1 MEFNMSEFHHPSGG
15 ALIGCLLILSRF
27 HETPISAETAVAG
40 LPLVDGKLT
49 PSIFGR
55 AAKRAGLASRISST
69 KLNQLNENLFPAT
82 LLLKQDKACVLNSIN
97 LNDKT
102 ANVIYPELSDTVV
115 SVSLEE
121 LNNQYTGS
129 VIYARPQFRFDNRA
143 SEINKIKDRHWFW
156 GVIGENR
163 RLYRDIII
171 AAVMI
176 NLFAVAMPLFV
187 MNVYDRV
194 VPNHAT
200 DTLWVLSAGIF
211 TVLTADLVLRMMRSW
226 FVDLGASRADVKLSA
241 SIMERI
247 LGMKMVNRPASAGSF
262 AANVQSFES
271 IRSFMSS
278 LTIVALVDL
287 PFVLLFMGIIAI
299 IGWPLVIPIVIGAIL
314 VLIYALS
321 AQSKMHQLSETSM
334 RAGAMRNSTLIESL
348 SNLETVKSFGA
359 ESRIQNIWEK
369 TTIFLTRTSAQM
381 RLLSASISNGAQW
394 TQHTVAVSIIIIGVY
409 MIVEGNLTQG
419 GLIAAYLLSSRAMAP
434 ISQAAGL
441 LAQYHHAST
450 AMQSLNE
457 LMDRPVERPE
467 GKSWTSRPALK
478 GDIEFKHVNFRYPD
492 DERLAIN
499 DMSFKIKSGEH
510 VAILGRNGSGKTTLE
525 KLILGLYAPESGS
538 VLVDGV
544 DLRQIDPAE
553 LRHQIGYVP
562 QDISMFFGTLKENI
576 VVGCPQA
583 EDHQILKAANLSG
596 LAPFI
601 NAHPAGFDMQVGERG
616 QLLSGGQ
623 RQSIAIARALI
634 NDPPILLMDEPT
646 GSLDHSSEEQFKQ
659 NLTRFSQDKTL
670 LVITHR
676 SSLLSLVDRIIVIDG
691 GRIVADGPKANVM
704 EALRQGRIGSAS

>member
-1 MEFNMSEFHHPSGG
+1 MSELNHPSGG
-15 ALIGCLLILSRF
+15 VLLGCLLILARF
-27 HETPISAETAVAG
+27 HDTSISAETAIAG
-40 LPLVDGKLT
+40 LPLVEGNLT

-55 AAKRAGLASRISST
+55 AAKRAGLASRISSV
-69 KLNQLNENLFPAT
+69 KLKHLNDNLFPAI
-82 LLLKQDKACVLNSIN
+82 LLLKNEKACVINGINSTDN
-97 LNDKT
+97 T
-102 ANVIYPELSDTVV
+102 AEVIYPELSDTVV
-115 SVSLEE
+115 SISLEE
-121 LNNQYTGS
+121 LAKNYAGS
-129 VIYARPQFRFDNRA
+129 VIYARPEFRFDSRA
-143 SEINKIKDRHWFW
+143 PEIKKVRDRHWFW

-247 LGMKMVNRPASAGSF
+247 LGMQMANRPASAGSF

-278 LTIVALVDL
+278 LTIVTLVDL
-287 PFVLLFMGIIAI
+287 PFVLLFICIIAL
-299 IGWPLVIPIVIGAIL
+299 IGWPLVLPIIAGALL

-321 AQSKMHQLSETSM
+321 AQAKMHQLSETSM
-334 RAGAMRNSTLIESL
+334 RAGSMRNSTLIESL

-359 ESRIQNIWEK
+359 ESRIQTVWEK
-369 TTIFLTRTSAQM
+369 TTIFLSRTSAQM

-394 TQHTVAVSIIIIGVY
+394 TQHTVAISIIIIGVY
-409 MIVEGNLTQG
+409 MIIEGNLTQG

-434 ISQAAGL
+434 VSQAAGL

-457 LMDRPVERPE
+457 LMDKPVERPE
-467 GKSWTSRPALK
+467 GKSWISRPALR

-492 DERLAIN
+492 DERLALT
-499 DMSFKIKSGEH
+499 DMSFKIKAGEH

-553 LRHQIGYVP
+553 LRRQVGYVP
-562 QDISMFFGTLKENI
+562 QDVSMFFGTLKENI
-576 VVGCPQA
+576 IVGCPHA

-616 QLLSGGQ
+616 QMLSGGQ

-646 GSLDHSSEEQFKQ
+646 GSLDHTSEEQFKQ
-659 NLTRFSQDKTL
+659 NLSRFSQGKTFI
-670 LVITHR
+670 VITHR
-676 SSLLSLVDRIIVIDG
+676 SSLLTLADRIIVIDG
-691 GRIVADGPKANVM
+691 GKIVADGPKANVM

>member
-1 MEFNMSEFHHPSGG
+1 MSDQNHSSGG
-15 ALIGCLLILSRF
+15 ALLGCLLILSKF
-27 HETPISAETAVAG
+27 HDTPVSAETAIAG

-69 KLNQLNENLFPAT
+69 PLNRLNENLFPAV
-82 LLLKQDKACVLNSIN
+82 LLLQQEEACVLKSI
-97 LNDKT
+97 DPDEQT
-102 ANVIYPELSDTVV
+102 ADVIYPELNDTVV
-115 SVSLEE
+115 TIALAD
-121 LNNQYTGS
+121 LQKKYTGS
-129 VIYARPQFRFDNRA
+129 VIYARPEFRFDNRA
-143 SEINKIKDRHWFW
+143 PEIKKVRDRHWFW
-156 GVIGENR
+156 GVLKENR
-163 RLYRDIII
+163 RLYRDILI

-200 DTLWVLSAGIF
+200 DTLWVLAAGIF

-226 FVDLGASRADVKLSA
+226 FVDLGASRADVKISS

-247 LGMKMVNRPASAGSF
+247 MGMQMVNRPASAGSF

-278 LTIVALVDL
+278 LTVVALVDL
-287 PFVLLFMGIIAI
+287 PFVLLFMTIIAI
-299 IGWPLVIPIVIGAIL
+299 IGWPLVLPIIVGAVL

-321 AQSKMHQLSETSM
+321 AQSKMHQLSESAM
-334 RAGAMRNSTLIESL
+334 RAGSMRNSTLIESL

-359 ESRIQNIWEK
+359 ESRIQTTWEK
-369 TTIFLTRTSAQM
+369 STIFLSRTAAQM

-409 MIVEGNLTQG
+409 MIIEGNLTQG

-450 AMQSLNE
+450 AMQSLND
-457 LMDRPVERPE
+457 LMDKPIERPD
-467 GKSWTSRPALK
+467 GKSWVSRPSIK
-478 GDIEFKHVNFRYPD
+478 GDIEFKHVSFSYPD
-492 DERLAIN
+492 DDRHAIK
-499 DMSFKIKSGEH
+499 DMSFKIKAGEH

-525 KLILGLYAPESGS
+525 KLILGLYTPESGS

-553 LRHQIGYVP
+553 LRRQIGYVP
-562 QDISMFFGTLKENI
+562 QDVSMFFGTLKENI
-576 VVGCPQA
+576 IVGCPHA

-646 GSLDHSSEEQFKQ
+646 GSLDHASEEQFKQ
-659 NLTRFSQDKTL
+659 SLASFGRGKSMII
-670 LVITHR
+670 ITHR
-676 SSLLSLVDRIIVIDG
+676 SSLLTLADRIIVIDG
-691 GRIVADGPKANVM
+691 GKIVADGPKANVM
-704 EALRQGRIGSAS
+704 EALRQGRIGSAN